1 MHWCIIVSVIELQ
14 DPVRTATKGVP
25 AGTPLLYMEVFMAQV
40 FLTYEQQIEK
50 LIYEKN
56 LMVQNREYA
65 VEELKEIHVNKM
77 NFRVVSRHPEYA
89 KNVKSQI
96 SRSMRKD
103 LYTVFKKYT

>member
-65 VEELKEIHVNKM
+65 IEKLKEIGYFVCNGISGKLA
-77 NFRVVSRHPEYA
+77 YA
-89 KNVKSQI
+89 LK
-96 SRSMRKD
+96 
-103 LYTVFKKYT
+103 